1 MRSVNGE
8 SGDFSDAAEQ
18 QIRDLLAAQPRPT
31 MPPGVQDRILM
42 ALAAEPRPD
51 FGNTGRRSPRLMWL
65 GAAVAAA
72 VVVLAGV
79 IVVPQ
84 WSQNS
89 TPVSADTSS
98 QVAPPAGVARPA
110 ALECAPDPLTYDSGT
125 RYQQAALTTQAQAL
139 MPTACRTA
147 AAGSDPTAQSSESPA
162 TGEPTATYAPMAP
175 NAAERIL
182 DCVVRVAHSAQVVV
196 LDRGF
201 YEDTPAVV
209 AIVSPP
215 TRALA
220 VDCRG
225 QRAQL
230 LMDVPLP

>member
-8 SGDFSDAAEQ
+8 SDDFSTAAEQ
-18 QIRDLLAAQPRPT
+18 QIRDLLAAQSRPT
-31 MPPGVQDRILM
+31 MPPGVQDRILA

-51 FGNTGRRSPRLMWL
+51 FGHSGTGRSRLMWVS
-65 GAAVAAA
+65 AAVAAA
-72 VVVLAGV
+72 VVILAGV

-84 WSQNS
+84 WRQD
-89 TPVSADTSS
+89 SAPAGADSAS
-98 QVAPPAGVARPA
+98 EAAPPAGAARA
-110 ALECAPDPLTYDSGT
+110 VALECAPDPLTYNSGT

-139 MPTACRTA
+139 MPTACRTVD
-147 AAGSDPTAQSSESPA
+147 GSDPTAPGLAPGATQEPA
-162 TGEPTATYAPMAP
+162 ATYEPMAP
-175 NAAERIL
+175 DAAERTL
-182 DCVVRVAHSAQVVV
+182 DCVVRVAHSAKVVV

-209 AIVSPP
+209 AVVSPP